1 VGGALNGLKE
11 KGILVVNTRKSLADI
26 KKEFSLSCR
35 TAVVDATKIAREIL
49 GLPITN
55 TTMIGALVKSTGIV
69 QMEALVEPLRH
80 RFGRIAEKN
89 IQACQRA
96 FKETIVEK

>member
-1 VGGALNGLKE
+1 
-11 KGILVVNTRKSLADI
+11 
-26 KKEFSLSCR
+26 
-35 TAVVDATKIAREIL
+35 
-49 GLPITN
+49 
-55 TTMIGALVKSTGIV
+55 
-69 QMEALVEPLRH
+69 MEALVEPLRH